1 MNLIITVKVIII
13 IILLS
18 VYFLVIPFHTEE
30 IWLEF
35 CLKKSI
41 IIPRYND
48 KNIATDSKNVN

>member
-1 MNLIITVKVIII
+1 MNLIITVIII